1 MNLMLSE
8 LKGSNFVN
16 HLELHVLCTSRNG
29 WDYLKKLMRRLAT
42 CINNRIE
49 FPWAARK
56 KKNLNWN
63 EIKMYQTS
71 HYSLACLD
79 NRAGQNCWAEKIWQK
94 KKTDDLDLLGST
106 AYPTHYVTTRRCRC
120 SGMSLLALKC
130 SNCIRLLEIKVRIYI
145 RVENHSKISD
155 IKHVWFDVKSF
166 HCCSSKEIRT
176 FKVTN
181 DDTFAQSNCWNYNDQ
196 HSAQENSLANLKVLC
211 VVCTMCSNIDMIL
224 FST

>member
-1 MNLMLSE
+1 
-8 LKGSNFVN
+8 
-16 HLELHVLCTSRNG
+16 
-29 WDYLKKLMRRLAT
+29 LMRRLAT

-176 FKVTN
+176 FKVTEM
-181 DDTFAQSNCWNYNDQ
+181 THLQSQTVETTMINTAAWD
-196 HSAQENSLANLKVLC
+196 SSRKLVSKSESF
-211 VVCTMCSNIDMIL
+211 MCSVYHVFQYRHDLVFHINL
-224 FST
+224 W

>member
-1 MNLMLSE
+1 
-8 LKGSNFVN
+8 
-16 HLELHVLCTSRNG
+16 
-29 WDYLKKLMRRLAT
+29 LMRRLAT

-145 RVENHSKISD
+145 RVENHSKSQILNMSGLSSSHS
-155 IKHVWFDVKSF
+155 IAVPPRKSG
-166 HCCSSKEIRT
+166 HLKWQMMT
-176 FKVTN
+176 HL
-181 DDTFAQSNCWNYNDQ
+181 
-196 HSAQENSLANLKVLC
+196 HSQTVETTMINTQLKK
-211 VVCTMCSNIDMIL
+211 TR
-224 FST
+224 